1 MNLIY
6 ACLVYLW
13 IVPSWIVP
21 WQNGIAIG
29 DLKIN
34 APISKQQDIREF
46 YKEVLGAKVVTPDGP
61 VPRDY
66 VQFDNGIRI
75 NIIYQNNRKDILTT
89 TQSLKAPW
97 IKLSVNRFGER
108 RAKVINFGVQVIKEV
123 PYKELYFQSPDG
135 LVYRMVTSEP

>member
-1 MNLIY
+1 MNWIY
-6 ACLVYLW
+6 ACLVYL
-13 IVPSWIVP
+13 WIVP

-46 YKEVLGAKVVTPDGP
+46 YKEVLGATVVTPDGP

-75 NIIYQNNRKDILTT
+75 NIIYQTKGKNTLSTS
-89 TQSLKAPW
+89 QSLKAPW

-135 LVYRMVTSEP
+135 LVYRMVTTDE